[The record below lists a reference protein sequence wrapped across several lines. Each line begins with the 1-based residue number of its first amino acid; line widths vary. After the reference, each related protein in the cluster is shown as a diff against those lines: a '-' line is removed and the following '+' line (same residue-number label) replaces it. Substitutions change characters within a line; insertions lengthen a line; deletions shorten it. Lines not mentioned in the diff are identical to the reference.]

1 LQPQQLVPLVAL
13 LGLEQIQS
21 LRRDAGVV
29 FQRGI
34 PIALELLHTLAPLR
48 NSCELQLGGLAHLI
62 KCSQRRAELVE
73 GHVPLGGEPLV
84 AVPHPFGLGQLDPRL
99 VA

>member
-1 LQPQQLVPLVAL
+1 LYHWWRSS
-13 LGLEQIQS
+13 GLSKSRASGAI
-21 LRRDAGVV
+21 AGVV